1 MDGAE
6 GGDSSRREESSPSD
20 EVSDEVLVESD
31 EAAVDQSSRS
41 PPRSSPEP
49 KLVIAEEGASGVGPL
64 PARPGQGFTC
74 EEELEELMDRLRV
87 NPLLRTRVEEHL
99 IEEGRALNSAR
110 AQGIFLLFQENI
122 ALVDD

>member
-20 EVSDEVLVESD
+20 EVSDEVIVEGD
-31 EAAVDQSSRS
+31 EVEASVDQSSRS

-49 KLVIAEEGASGVGPL
+49 KLVIAEEGASGTGQM

-99 IEEGRALNSAR
+99 IEDGRALNNAR
-110 AQGIFLLFQENI
+110 AQGKLFC
-122 ALVDD
+122 